1 MNRVL
6 TISRTSPQIKSGS
19 GFIMNQFINFFDS
32 KEMFF
37 LSEDN
42 PEITINNHRIHYTSS
57 FFIKLERGNR
67 FFGWHRWLLIPR
79 LIKDIKQVAKEQK
92 CNSILCVFPDEI
104 YLISAFF
111 AAKKL
116 KLPLYPYFH
125 NLYYENKKGIS
136 KIIAGHIQKKIFSY
150 SSFIYIVSDGMLE
163 ELSIL
168 YPKVNFRVLTHSLP
182 DNRKA
187 ISCYKTNLNQ
197 NNEIILTFLGNI
209 NNSNIDSLK
218 YLINTF
224 EKENNMVINLI
235 TKTSNN
241 FLLKMD
247 LLKTNVVVKNNIE
260 DKDIL
265 NELNQSN
272 FLLLPHGLSGS
283 LSKEEYRSV
292 FPTKTI
298 QYLQSNSPILSLLP
312 CDSYLYKFLT
322 ENQCAFCITE
332 KKEVQI
338 TSVIKNLQHN
348 KPLIFKTVE
357 NANKTAKKFSTNNVL
372 VRIKDEILY

>member
-1 MNRVL
+1 
-6 TISRTSPQIKSGS
+6 
-19 GFIMNQFINFFDS
+19 
-32 KEMFF
+32 
-37 LSEDN
+37 
-42 PEITINNHRIHYTSS
+42 
-57 FFIKLERGNR
+57 
-67 FFGWHRWLLIPR
+67 
-79 LIKDIKQVAKEQK
+79 
-92 CNSILCVFPDEI
+92 
-104 YLISAFF
+104 
-111 AAKKL
+111 
-116 KLPLYPYFH
+116 
-125 NLYYENKKGIS
+125 
-136 KIIAGHIQKKIFSY
+136 
-150 SSFIYIVSDGMLE
+150 
-163 ELSIL
+163 
-168 YPKVNFRVLTHSLP
+168 
-182 DNRKA
+182 
-187 ISCYKTNLNQ
+187 
-197 NNEIILTFLGNI
+197 
-209 NNSNIDSLK
+209 
-218 YLINTF
+218 
-224 EKENNMVINLI
+224 MVINLI

>member
-19 GFIMNQFINFFDS
+19 GFIMSQFINFFDS

-42 PEITINNHRIHYTSS
+42 PEITFKNHRIHYTSS
-57 FFIKLERGNR
+57 FFIKLKRGNR
-67 FFGWHRWLLIPR
+67 FFSWHRWLLIPR

-136 KIIAGHIQKKIFSY
+136 KIIARHFQKKIFSY

-182 DNRKA
+182 LSRKT
-187 ISCYKTNLNQ
+187 ISSYKTNLNQ
-197 NNEIILTFLGNI
+197 KNEIILTFLGNI

-218 YLINTF
+218 YLINIF

-235 TKTSNN
+235 TRTSNN
-241 FLLKMD
+241 FLLKMG
-247 LLKTNVVVKNNIE
+247 LLKTNVVVKNNVE

-322 ENQCAFCITE
+322 ENKCAFCITE

-338 TSVIKNLQHN
+338 TSVLENLQHN
-348 KPLIFKTVE
+348 KSLIFKTVE
-357 NANKTAKKFSTNNVL
+357 NANMAAKKFSTNNVL
-372 VRIKDEILY
+372 LRIKDEILQ